1 MNAAKRPPSLAP
13 VRSISGVHPAL
24 PVRNQAACVRTLLDE
39 VERTLPVE
47 IADPVSA
54 QLVEE
59 LGRLG
64 CRCVELAAEL
74 ARLVDEQRRARCA

>member
-1 MNAAKRPPSLAP
+1 MNATKRPPSLAT
-13 VRSISGVHPAL
+13 VRRISGVQPTL
-24 PVRNQAACVRTLLDE
+24 SVRNQAACVRTLLDE
-39 VERTLPVE
+39 VERALPPE
-47 IADPVSA
+47 LADPVGA

>member
-1 MNAAKRPPSLAP
+1 MNAAKRPHSLAT
-13 VRSISGVHPAL
+13 VRRISGVHPAL
-24 PVRNQAACVRTLLDE
+24 PVRNQAACVRSLLDE
-39 VERTLPVE
+39 VERTLPAE
-47 IADPVSA
+47 LADPISA

-74 ARLVDEQRRARCA
+74 ARLIDEQKRARCA